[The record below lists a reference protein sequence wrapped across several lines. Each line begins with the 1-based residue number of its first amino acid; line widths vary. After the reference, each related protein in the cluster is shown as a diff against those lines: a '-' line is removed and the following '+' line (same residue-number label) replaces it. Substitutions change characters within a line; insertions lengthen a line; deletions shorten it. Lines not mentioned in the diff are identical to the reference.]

1 MATRTVALTVAG
13 FANRPA
19 RAAESM
25 QTCSFDGC
33 EGTRIAKGLCWAHY
47 QQQRRGVQLKPTH
60 PRRTSGMSTDELAAW
75 ILARLDRKPNGC
87 WEWTGRG
94 ATHGNLQIGYE
105 GRSHS
110 IRRIVLAHSKGFPAD
125 KSLRA
130 RSTCGNQLCARPEHI
145 AWASRR
151 SILTDRIQRGRH
163 GACKL
168 SADDVRAI
176 RRRLDA
182 GDRQVDIARDY
193 GVAQTCISGIKRGA
207 TWRHLA

>member
-13 FANRPA
+13 FANRQA
-19 RAAESM
+19 RAAETM

-47 QQQRRGVQLKPTH
+47 QQQRRGGQLKPIHT
-60 PRRTSGMSTDELAAW
+60 RRTTGMSTDELAEW
-75 ILARLDRKPNGC
+75 ILARLDRKPSGC

-94 ATHGNLQIGYE
+94 TTHGNLQIGYE
-105 GRSHS
+105 GRSQS
-110 IRRIVLAHSKGFPAD
+110 VRRIVLAHSEGLPAD
-125 KSLRA
+125 EGLMARA
-130 RSTCGNQLCARPEHI
+130 TCGNQLCARPEHL
-145 AWASRR
+145 AWASRH
-151 SILTDRIQRGRH
+151 SILADTVQSGRH

-168 SADDVRAI
+168 SADEVRTI

-182 GDRQVDIARDY
+182 GDLQVDIARDY
-193 GVAQTCISGIKRGA
+193 GVAQTCISGNKRGA